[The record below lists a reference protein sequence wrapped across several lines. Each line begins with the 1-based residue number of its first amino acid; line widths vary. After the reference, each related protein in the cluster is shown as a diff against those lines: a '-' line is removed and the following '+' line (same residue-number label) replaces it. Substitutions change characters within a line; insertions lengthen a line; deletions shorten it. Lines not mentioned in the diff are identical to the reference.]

1 MALRSFFAQDS
12 SSLVVTSSSNGS
24 IVGDAVINNSDT
36 PNGTVFAYSGG
47 AGTEVTL
54 NDTGGGR
61 NRFNDD
67 RESDHVITDG
77 GGIVSDGAKVESE
90 SHILVRELDGNGN
103 PSGPQIRIYVFSQD
117 GQTSN
122 VWGFATDLP
131 LEAGKSYVKTG
142 GQNTGTSRYS
152 DYVTCFGEG
161 TWIDTADGPVAVE
174 DLSRGQRVWTKDS
187 GAQPIY
193 WIAETS
199 VRGTGAFAPVVFAP
213 GAIGNDRELIL
224 SQQHRVHV
232 ELPVAEML
240 FGQAGVLVAAKH
252 LCGLPGVGIREQA
265 VIRYFHFMF
274 DRHHI
279 VRSNGV
285 LTESFFLAP
294 GSVAALDRAQRREL
308 LSLFPSLGRD
318 SSRFGKTAAMTL
330 TSGEARV
337 LKGCLDSHRGQVC
350 LAAQ

>member
-1 MALRSFFAQDS
+1 MALRSFFAQGS

-47 AGTEVTL
+47 TGTEVTL

-67 RESDHVITDG
+67 RETDHVITDG
-77 GGIVSDGAKVESE
+77 GGIVADGAQVESE
-90 SHILVRELDGNGN
+90 SHILLRELDGNGN
-103 PSGPQIRIYVFSQD
+103 PAGPEITIYVFSQG

-161 TWIDTADGPVAVE
+161 TQIETADGQVAVE
-174 DLSRGQRVWTKDS
+174 DIATGQMVWTKDA
-187 GAQPIY
+187 GLQPVR
-193 WIAETS
+193 WISSTP
-199 VRGTGAFAPVVFAP
+199 VRGSENFAPVVFAP
-213 GAIGNDRELIL
+213 GAIGNAGELVL

-240 FGQAGVLVAAKH
+240 FGQADVLVAAKH
-252 LCGLPGVGIREQA
+252 LCGLPGVRIREQA
-265 VIRYFHFMF
+265 AIRYFHFMF

-294 GSVAALDRAQRREL
+294 GSVAALGAAQRIEL
-308 LSLFPSLGRD
+308 LSLFPALGRGGN
-318 SSRFGKTAAMTL
+318 RFGRTAAMTL

-337 LKGCLDSHRGQVC
+337 LRSCLETRGGQSC
-350 LAAQ
+350 LAAR

>member
-24 IVGDAVINNSDT
+24 IVGNAVINNSDT

-47 AGTEVTL
+47 AGTNVTL

-77 GGIVSDGAKVESE
+77 GGIVADGAEVESE
-90 SHILVRELDGNGN
+90 SHILLRELDGNGN
-103 PSGPQIRIYVFSQD
+103 PVGPEITVYVFSQG

-122 VWGFATDLP
+122 VWGYSTDLP

-152 DYVTCFGEG
+152 DYVTCFGAG
-161 TWIDTADGPVAVE
+161 TLIDTADGQVAVE
-174 DLSRGQRVWTKDS
+174 DITKGQRVWTKEA
-187 GAQPIY
+187 GLQPVR
-193 WIAETS
+193 WVAAAS
-199 VRGTGAFAPVVFAP
+199 VCGHGSFAPVVIAP
-213 GAIGNDRELIL
+213 GAIGNADELVL

-232 ELPVAEML
+232 ALPVAEML
-240 FGQAGVLVAAKH
+240 FGQSDVLVAAKH

-265 VIRYFHFMF
+265 KIRYFHFMF

-294 GSVAALDRAQRREL
+294 GSVAALDWAQRREL

-337 LKGCLDSHRGQVC
+337 LKGCLESHRGQVC